1 MSFQTQGYVIGAE
14 SEEEEEKKCFQQNS
28 LRGKI
33 LVSILPV
40 LTLKQWVLNNRTMYQ
55 SLQHAL
61 VGEGA

>member
-1 MSFQTQGYVIGAE
+1 MKKKI
-14 SEEEEEKKCFQQNS
+14 KCFQQNG

-33 LVSILPV
+33 PVSILPV
-40 LTLKQWVLNNRTMYQ
+40 LTLKQWVLNNHTMYQ